1 MALEESSPKHC
12 PSLAVLG
19 PPRAFASGR
28 SCPKQ
33 KKENLDDLCKT
44 IRSRVTLSKG
54 QRKGPQVPA
63 LVQAPGD
70 ALVVL
75 LCLAQR
81 GGCNPLKN
89 PVRGGRFLNPNAA
102 CHQGDGWMLLVRLLK
117 KLACRTDALQWGR
130 SQMPVHGQTTVGMAG
145 KRQASI
151 SLSEAM
157 EHLKTKGLHGLTGTP
172 QPGGE
177 TLWFPH
183 LFRQGAIDAIVT
195 SNYVHLFC

>member
-1 MALEESSPKHC
+1 MQNHPFKGHTVQRPKKGSPGPC
-12 PSLAVLG
+12 IGPSAWRCARG
-19 PPRAFASGR
+19 PFVPRA
-28 SCPKQ
+28 
-33 KKENLDDLCKT
+33 T
-44 IRSRVTLSKG
+44 
-54 QRKGPQVPA
+54 
-63 LVQAPGD
+63 
-70 ALVVL
+70 
-75 LCLAQR
+75 R
-81 GGCNPLKN
+81 GMQPVKN

-151 SLSEAM
+151 SLSLFIQREAM